1 MLYLRLRLILKQGR
15 KKGKMFSV
23 EDYVIYGASGVC
35 KIAEMKKERM
45 KGATKEY
52 YVLKPVF
59 SQNSAVYVPVDS
71 PALVEKIQ
79 PVISVTELDKVLSG
93 ISNRSDEWI
102 ENDSER
108 TEKYKEI
115 LRSGNRAEIIEII
128 RVIHR
133 RQKELIT
140 RGKHLHVADE
150 RIKRDAQAPLCSEI
164 AFVKGV
170 SPEEALTL
178 ILKDI

>member
-1 MLYLRLRLILKQGR
+1 
-15 KKGKMFSV
+15 MFSV
-23 EDYVIYGASGVC
+23 EDYVIYGATGVC

-45 KGATKEY
+45 KGVTKEY

-102 ENDSER
+102 QNDSER

-150 RIKRDAQAPLCSEI
+150 RQR
-164 AFVKGV
+164 FVKHFVDWKVKEIRYIPIATHGC
-170 SPEEALTL
+170 EEFRLFSFEV
-178 ILKDI
+178 K